1 MIAKASRAR
10 ERGATSS
17 SLGDDERRVFS
28 IRVKGSTVRALREQA
43 VRYQTAPRTLAE
55 HMVEE
60 GIKMRQHPGIVFV
73 ERGTGRRDAVLAAR
87 PRLSVW
93 QILETVR
100 GSTSVAAAAEYLS
113 LDVPAVER
121 TLAYYKDHPDE
132 IERQIAANDAEMAR
146 IERLYPSTADVIR
159 QARSVARPGP
169 KRTTVSGSVR
179 ASRRSSSR
187 AR

>member
-1 MIAKASRAR
+1 M
-10 ERGATSS
+10 
-17 SLGDDERRVFS
+17 FS
-28 IRVKGSTVRALREQA
+28 IRVRGSTVRALQEQA
-43 VRYQTAPRTLAE
+43 ARYGTAPRTLAE
-55 HMVEE
+55 QMVEE

-93 QILETVR
+93 QIVETVR

-113 LDVPAVER
+113 LDVPSVER
-121 TLAYYKDHPDE
+121 ALAYHTEHRDE
-132 IERQIAANDAEMAR
+132 IERQIAANDAEVGR

-159 QARSVARPGP
+159 RSRSVARGP
-169 KRTTVSGSVR
+169 LAATPQRSGR
-179 ASRRSSSR
+179 ASGRTPRK